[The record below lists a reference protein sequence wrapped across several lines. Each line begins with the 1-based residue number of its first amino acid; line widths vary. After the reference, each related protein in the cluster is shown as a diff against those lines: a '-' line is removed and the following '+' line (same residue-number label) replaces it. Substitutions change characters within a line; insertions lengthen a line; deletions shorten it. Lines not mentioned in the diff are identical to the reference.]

1 MSSEFIHLHVHTQY
15 SLLDGACRIEGL
27 VNKAAD
33 NKMSA
38 LAITDHGNIFGAID
52 FYKAAKKAGIKPII
66 GCEAYVAS
74 GHRNEKTP
82 QSYTNHLTL
91 FSRDIDGY
99 KNLLKLVSA
108 GYLEGFYYKPR
119 MDKQLLAQH
128 AKGLM
133 AASGCL
139 KGEVASYLMRGD
151 YNAALKAADELSNIF
166 GPGNFYIELM
176 DHELIEQKKVNQDLL
191 KIARELK
198 LPVVATN
205 DIHYLEHDQHAAHET
220 LLCIQT
226 QTVLTDPKRMKL
238 ASDNFYFKTPQEMA
252 AQFHWAPQALRSTLE
267 IAEKC
272 NLKLDFDQYHLPRY
286 DPPDGKLKEVYFRE
300 LCEEGLIRRYGQKT
314 PELSVRLEHELA
326 TIEKMGFIS
335 YFLIVWDFIH
345 YAKSKGIPVG
355 PGRGSAAG
363 SMVSYLLGITD
374 LDPLK
379 YKLLFER
386 FLNPDRAGMPDIDID
401 FCYERRGE
409 VIEYVSR
416 KYGKDNVAQIITFGT
431 MQAKAAVRDVGRAMD
446 MAYSEVDRIAKLIPN
461 DLGITI
467 DKALQVEPQLRGLI
481 ETDRIAKQLI
491 DTAQVLE
498 GLNRHSSV
506 HAAGVVISD
515 KPLTE
520 YVPLCKGTDGQ
531 ITTGYD
537 MDGVSKIGLLK
548 MDFLG
553 LRTLTVIDEAIKLIK
568 RTRGIDVDINT
579 ITFDD
584 KKAYEMLSAASSFG
598 VFQLESAGMRDLL
611 KKMKPSQFEDLV
623 AILALYR
630 PGPMGSG
637 MLDDFIKRKRGEAP
651 IKYPHAKLE
660 GVLRDT
666 YGIIVYQ
673 EQVMQ
678 IANVLAGFSMAQ
690 ADDLR
695 RAMSKKIVDVME
707 KVRQQFV
714 IGCQKT
720 SNISEFEANKLF
732 DLIDYFSGYGFN
744 RSHSAAYALITYRT
758 AYLKANFPVE
768 FMCALLTSEK
778 DNTEKVVEYVKEASV
793 MGIKVLPPNINTGL
807 AAFNVIGER
816 VIDYGLLAVKN
827 VGGLAIESA
836 VAERQKNGPFQSI
849 FDFCNRVDLRLN
861 NRKVVESLIKCGA
874 MDGFKLFRSQL
885 LAMSERALEVGIKS
899 QQEQETGQISFF
911 SMGNDSGG
919 FNKNIES
926 VPDIKEWPQSQIL
939 GYEKELLGFYLSGHP
954 LDRYKNEIA
963 EFSDCTTKSI
973 RKVIDGQEVKIV
985 ALLKAVKLT
994 TTKKTGERM
1003 AIIRLEDVEG
1013 ELEAVIFPSSYPNI
1027 ANSLKEGIVVIVKGR
1042 ASLKEDP
1049 PKMII
1054 SDVKGIDE
1062 VYKLIKQINVDV
1074 SEFGVENLDLIKNKL
1089 ARFPGRIPV
1098 CLQLDTKNY
1107 KSVQIKV
1114 GRELYVSP
1122 SEVLIDEIKGL
1133 VGEKHL
1139 HVVI

>member
-52 FYKAAKKAGIKPII
+52 FYKAAKKAGVKPII

-151 YNAALKAADELSNIF
+151 YNAALKAADELSHIF

-176 DHELIEQKKVNQDLL
+176 DHELIEQKKVNEDLL

-300 LCEEGLIRRYGQKT
+300 LCEEGLIRRYGHKT

-714 IGCQKT
+714 VGCQKT

-874 MDGFKLFRSQL
+874 MDCFNLFRSQL